1 MMDTLPETNNAYES
15 TSKPAVGLS
24 VGATLRAAREEQ
36 GLKIEDV
43 ADRVKFS
50 VRQVEA
56 LEADDILHLPQ
67 GTFLR
72 GFIRSYARVLHL
84 DETAL
89 LEAMQGK
96 TESHLEVTDSQSG
109 GEAFPILDFTRRK
122 NLYLLVGALVVAIV
136 LVVFVWSHR
145 DTPKHEKVVV
155 EDVSLPKVSAVSA
168 PVIAL
173 PDVASAVQSTVA
185 PVIPVAP
192 IISVNPKITP
202 TSLPPVAKTT
212 SVNAPVLVKTPVAP
226 IIPVAPVVSVESK
239 KAPTSLPPLAKT
251 ASVKALVAPVV
262 SVEPK
267 KKPASLLPKVTETA
281 SVKVPVAAPLV
292 SDKPEIPL
300 EQLKK
305 RPIHIVFIDEV
316 WMEII
321 DANGEVLLSRT
332 TQAGDEKW
340 IGGGNRAPYHL
351 TIGKAGAVRVYYKQ
365 HEVDLSQYNKAGLV
379 KLILE

>member
-1 MMDTLPETNNAYES
+1 MDTLPETNNAYES

-267 KKPASLLPKVTETA
+267 KKPASLLLAGFWCAVHHGLAGNFNVARAVVAGALAVLDLPMPIAASIRVSNSPASTAAWITCKDVMTSAMLSVSMAFLPSTISKV
-281 SVKVPVAAPLV
+281 
-292 SDKPEIPL
+292 
-300 EQLKK
+300 
-305 RPIHIVFIDEV
+305 
-316 WMEII
+316 
-321 DANGEVLLSRT
+321 
-332 TQAGDEKW
+332 
-340 IGGGNRAPYHL
+340 RAP
-351 TIGKAGAVRVYYKQ
+351 
-365 HEVDLSQYNKAGLV
+365 
-379 KLILE
+379 